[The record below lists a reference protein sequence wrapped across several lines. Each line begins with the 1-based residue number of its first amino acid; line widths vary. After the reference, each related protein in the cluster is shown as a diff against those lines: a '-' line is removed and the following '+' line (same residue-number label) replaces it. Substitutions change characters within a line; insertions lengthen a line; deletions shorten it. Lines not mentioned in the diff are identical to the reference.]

1 MIKASTNVP
10 RGCVKSSWAGEA
22 AQQQP
27 RHGQVDDR
35 LRGGGEELIVLAEP
49 PEPAQPGK
57 GPLHHPPARDHRERR
72 HDRRARAGREP
83 ARLAPAVVAG
93 HDLEADAAALL
104 GPVQEGAAVAAID
117 PAVPQPRKPASVQ
130 VLEQL
135 GGAVAVAHIG
145 GGHTD
150 LADQPEGST
159 SRWRLRP
166 LTFLAPSSP
175 WRPPVRW
182 SWCSGCPG
190 WPRSGWAGG
199 LGGAAPG
206 CGGW

>member
-1 MIKASTNVP
+1 MVKASTNVP

-22 AQQQP
+22 AQRQP

-104 GPVQEGAAVAAID
+104 GPVQEGARGSRHRPSRAAAEEAGVG
-117 PAVPQPRKPASVQ
+117 P
-130 VLEQL
+130 
-135 GGAVAVAHIG
+135 
-145 GGHTD
+145 
-150 LADQPEGST
+150 GS
-159 SRWRLRP
+159 
-166 LTFLAPSSP
+166 
-175 WRPPVRW
+175 
-182 SWCSGCPG
+182 
-190 WPRSGWAGG
+190 
-199 LGGAAPG
+199 
-206 CGGW
+206 